1 MFFNLFQKKR
11 GSWKDDA
18 LAGFTTAFAMVPEVI
33 AFAFVAGVPPL
44 TGLYAAFFV
53 GIITAAFG
61 GRPGMISGAAGA
73 LAVVMVALVA
83 EGTRRGGPQAGLDY
97 LFLTVMIMGVIQI
110 LIGVLKLG
118 RLIRLV
124 PHPVMMGFV
133 NGLAIVIFLA
143 QLNMFKER
151 HGAVIGDWLSGS
163 ALALMIGLVVL
174 TMALI
179 KFVPKITKAVP
190 ATLVAIFVVSLIAT
204 FGPTTLTVGDLSSV
218 QGLFPLPHWPQ
229 VPWTWE
235 TFRLV
240 LPYSVILALV
250 GLTESLMTLQLI
262 DGITETR
269 GKVNRECL
277 AQGTANIVAGLF
289 KGMGGCAMIGQ
300 SLINITS
307 GGRGRMSG
315 IFSACTLLA
324 FILFG
329 APWIDRIP
337 LAALTGVMFTVVI
350 GTFEWST
357 FKSIGRVPLSDLL
370 VIVVVTAV
378 TVWQDLAM
386 GVITGV
392 IVSAL
397 VFAWK
402 SAKHLHLHV
411 AHEEDDARIYELEG
425 LLYFGSVRDFS
436 EKFDPRRDPGAVTLD
451 LRAAR
456 VCDLSGLEAL
466 NALADRYRKAGK
478 NLRLR
483 HLSLDCRQML
493 ERAGGLIDIEVAED
507 DPEYLVARLGKNPV
521 VS

>member
-11 GSWKDDA
+11 GTWKDDV

-53 GIITAAFG
+53 GLITAAFG
-61 GRPGMISGAAGA
+61 GRPGMASGAAGS
-73 LAVVMVALVA
+73 LAVVTVALVA
-83 EGTRRGGPQAGLDY
+83 EGVRRGGPQAGLDY
-97 LFLTVMIMGVIQI
+97 LFLTVILMGVIQI

-143 QLNMFKER
+143 QLGNFKER
-151 HGAVIGDWLSGS
+151 HGAVAGDWLTGGP
-163 ALALMIGLVVL
+163 LAVMIGLVAL
-174 TMALI
+174 TMVLI
-179 KFVPKITKAVP
+179 RFVPKLTKAVP
-190 ATLVAIFVVSLIAT
+190 ATLVAILVVSVIAA
-204 FGPTTLTVGDLSSV
+204 FGPDTLTVGDLSSV
-218 QGLFPLPHWPQ
+218 RGPFPLPHWPQ

-240 LPYSVILALV
+240 LPYAVILSLV
-250 GLTESLMTLQLI
+250 GLIESLMTLQLI
-262 DGITETR
+262 DGMTETR
-269 GKVNRECL
+269 GKVNRECV
-277 AQGTANIVAGLF
+277 AQGAANVVAGLF

-307 GGRGRMSG
+307 GGRGRTSG
-315 IFSACTLLA
+315 VAMACSLLA

-329 APWIDRIP
+329 APLIDRIP
-337 LAALTGVMFTVVI
+337 LAALTGVMFTVVL

-357 FKSIGRVPLSDLL
+357 FKTFGRVPKSEIF
-370 VIVVVTAV
+370 VIAVVTAI

-386 GVITGV
+386 GVIAGV
-392 IVSAL
+392 ILSAL
-397 VFAWK
+397 VFAWN
-402 SAKHLHLHV
+402 STKHLRVTLT
-411 AHEEDDARIYELEG
+411 AETEGERLYRLEG
-425 LLYFGSVRDFS
+425 LLYFGSVQDFARQ
-436 EKFDPRRDPGAVTLD
+436 FDPRRDPASVVIDCLD
-451 LRAAR
+451 AR

-466 NALADRYRKAGK
+466 NALAERYRKVGK
-478 NLRLR
+478 TLHVR
-483 HLSLDCRQML
+483 HLSGDCRRML
-493 ERAGGLIDIEVAED
+493 ERAGGLIDVEVAPD
-507 DPEYLVARLGKNPV
+507 DPEYLVANFRGK

>member
-11 GSWKDDA
+11 GTWKDDA

-97 LFLTVMIMGVIQI
+97 LFLTVMLMGVIQI
-110 LIGVLKLG
+110 LIGALKLG

-143 QLNMFKER
+143 QLDMFKER
-151 HGAVIGDWLSGS
+151 HGAVTGGWLTGS
-163 ALALMIGLVVL
+163 ALALMISLVAL
-174 TMALI
+174 TMLLI
-179 KFVPKITKAVP
+179 HFVPKLTKAVP
-190 ATLVAIFVVSLIAT
+190 ATLIAIFVVSAIAA
-204 FGPTTLTVGDLSSV
+204 FGPATLTVADLSSV
-218 QGLFPLPHWPQ
+218 QGSFPLPHWPQ

-277 AQGTANIVAGLF
+277 AQGIANIVAGFF

-315 IFSACTLLA
+315 IFSAITLLA

-329 APWIDRIP
+329 APLIDRIP
-337 LAALTGVMFTVVI
+337 IAALTGVMFTVVL

-357 FKSIGRVPLSDLL
+357 FKTLGRVPLSDIL
-370 VIVVVTAV
+370 VILVVTVV

-402 SAKHLHLHV
+402 SAKHLHLRV
-411 AHEEDDARIYELEG
+411 IADNDTSRIYELEG

-436 EKFDPRRDPGAVTLD
+436 EKFDPKNDPASVTID
-451 LRAAR
+451 LRSAR

-466 NALADRYRKAGK
+466 NALAERYRKIGK
-478 NLRLR
+478 SLHVR
-483 HLSLDCRQML
+483 HLSVDCRQML
-493 ERAGGLIDIEVAED
+493 ERAGSLIDVEVAAD
-507 DPEYLVARLGKNPV
+507 DPEYLVARLAKTPV
-521 VS
+521 A